1 MSKIARTHITASTI
15 KATNRAGHIL
25 VSFWRMKK
33 ARERAEQE
41 RLDELLKAAGLPRN
55 FYDRKGQP

>member
-1 MSKIARTHITASTI
+1 MSKIARTHITPETI

-33 ARERAEQE
+33 ARERAEQQ
-41 RLDELLKAAGLPRN
+41 RLDDLLKAANLPGN
-55 FYDRKGQP
+55 FYDAKG